1 VIEVGMRFETEM
13 EDGSV
18 VLVRVIDVD
27 DKTVTVD
34 GNHELA
40 GRDIRFD
47 LEVIEV
53 RQATEAELQHGHAHS
68 ADGHCQG

>member
-1 VIEVGMRFETEM
+1 
-13 EDGSV
+13 
-18 VLVRVIDVD
+18 VIDVD